1 MIANYLFYRR
11 VLPLILFVLVSLS
24 LKGQY
29 PVTNIYMMDFSI
41 QNDSLFLENPE
52 FLTVFNKSGY
62 NNQPAFFNEHQV
74 YLTSNYHNSEKTDI
88 VKLDLTNK
96 SLYRVTNTAESEY
109 SPTLSPDHNFFT
121 CIRVEKDD
129 KDQSLW
135 MYPIDQSDG
144 GKRLLEKLNNVGYH
158 CWVSDQEVALFVV
171 NEPIKLLIGNVKT
184 GNTRYLLDKIGR
196 CIKSSP
202 QGELIIVHKLLENK
216 WYLKKYNP
224 ETGTFKIIT
233 ETLPGKEDFE
243 ILPDGSIIMAN
254 GSEIWKYDNN
264 RIIDNWKK
272 MDDLSDLGIN
282 NITRIASSGNKI
294 LFVDNQNQ

>member
-1 MIANYLFYRR
+1 
-11 VLPLILFVLVSLS
+11 
-24 LKGQY
+24 
-29 PVTNIYMMDFSI
+29 MDYTLL
-41 QNDSLFLENPE
+41 NDRLFLENPE

-62 NNQPAFFNEHQV
+62 NNQPAFFSEQQV
-74 YLTSNYHNSEKTDI
+74 YLTSNYHNSEKTEI
-88 VKLDLTNK
+88 IKLDLKNK
-96 SLYRVTNTAESEY
+96 TLYRVTNTTESEY
-109 SPTLSPDHNFFT
+109 SPTLSPDRNFFT
-121 CIRVEKDD
+121 CIRVEKNG
-129 KDQSLW
+129 KDQFLW

-144 GKRLLEKLNNVGYH
+144 GRRLMEKINNVGYH
-158 CWVSDQEVALFVV
+158 CWISDQEVALFVV
-171 NEPIKLLIGNVKT
+171 DEPIKLLIGNIKT

-202 QGELIIVHKLLENK
+202 DGELIIVHKLLENK

-233 ETLPGKEDFE
+233 ETLPGQEDFE
-243 ILPDGSIIMAN
+243 ILPDGSILMAN
-254 GSEIWKYDNN
+254 GSEIWKYNNN